1 MGNSASVNNVSLLD
15 QRRYQ
20 SEFLRYSQIPYD
32 GKYQHQSN
40 QNFDVNQSNHKDSQ
54 QSMMNAMKV
63 LPEIKLE
70 PKLKVT
76 NNGAILSAGGTISGQ
91 KTSGVSFSYE

>member
-1 MGNSASVNNVSLLD
+1 MGNSASANNVSLLD

-32 GKYQHQSN
+32 GKYQP
-40 QNFDVNQSNHKDSQ
+40 QNYDMGQLPPHIKDQ
-54 QSMMNAMKV
+54 PMMHAMKV

-70 PKLKVT
+70 PKLKIT
-76 NNGAILSAGGTISGQ
+76 NNGAILSAGGTISQ
-91 KTSGVSFSYE
+91 KPSGVS